1 MTEVTPNLPHFGSF
15 CKYCFMGTL
24 LPVISLCNSPFP
36 LLQQLVQFIINGF
49 DVRADNDLTGVLP
62 RTDDACCACRFYSLL
77 IDLTVVLDLKAQAG
91 SAVAG
96 AYYITP
102 PACAAFAVE
111 LTNELLL
118 HFTSAVRTDP
128 FAGSHKSLLEL
139 GDNFIGG
146 HTAGK

>member
-1 MTEVTPNLPHFGSF
+1 MNEKEAVTPVL
-15 CKYCFMGTL
+15 
-24 LPVISLCNSPFP
+24 SLCNSPFP

-62 RTDDACCACRFYSLL
+62 RTDDACRFYSLL

-128 FAGSHKSLLEL
+128 LAGSHKSLLEL
-139 GDNFIGG
+139 GDNFISG

>member
-1 MTEVTPNLPHFGSF
+1 MNEKEAVTPVL
-15 CKYCFMGTL
+15 
-24 LPVISLCNSPFP
+24 SLCNSPFP

-62 RTDDACCACRFYSLL
+62 RTDDACCTCRFYSLL

-96 AYYITP
+96 TYYITP

-111 LTNELLL
+111 QTNELLL

-139 GDNFIGG
+139 GDNFISG
-146 HTAGK
+146 HTTGK

>member
-1 MTEVTPNLPHFGSF
+1 MHVAPAAFTA
-15 CKYCFMGTL
+15 C
-24 LPVISLCNSPFP
+24 SL
-36 LLQQLVQFIINGF
+36 
-49 DVRADNDLTGVLP
+49 T
-62 RTDDACCACRFYSLL
+62 
-77 IDLTVVLDLKAQAG
+77 LTVVLDLKAQAG

-139 GDNFIGG
+139 GDNFISG

>member
-1 MTEVTPNLPHFGSF
+1 MNEKEAVAPAFIRVQQPL
-15 CKYCFMGTL
+15 
-24 LPVISLCNSPFP
+24 P

-49 DVRADNDLTGVLP
+49 DVRADNDLTGVFP
-62 RTDDACCACRFYSLL
+62 RTDDACRFYSLL

-111 LTNELLL
+111 QTNELLL

-128 FAGSHKSLLEL
+128 LAGSHKSLLEL
-139 GDNFIGG
+139 GDNFISG

>member
-1 MTEVTPNLPHFGSF
+1 MNEKEAVTPVL
-15 CKYCFMGTL
+15 
-24 LPVISLCNSPFP
+24 SLCNSPFP

-62 RTDDACCACRFYSLL
+62 RTDDACCTCRFYSLL

-96 AYYITP
+96 TYYITP
-102 PACAAFAVE
+102 PDCAAFAVE
-111 LTNELLL
+111 QTNELLL

-139 GDNFIGG
+139 GDNFISG

>member
-1 MTEVTPNLPHFGSF
+1 MNATRPPAVSDWWP
-15 CKYCFMGTL
+15 CL
-24 LPVISLCNSPFP
+24 LIAYHWK
-36 LLQQLVQFIINGF
+36 LL
-49 DVRADNDLTGVLP
+49 DLTSNLFP
-62 RTDDACCACRFYSLL
+62 FQRKHHIR
-77 IDLTVVLDLKAQAG
+77 
-91 SAVAG
+91 G
-96 AYYITP
+96 AFKEANIAP

-111 LTNELLL
+111 QTNELLL